1 MRPMNPQV
9 WIETLILL
17 FMSASC
23 IVFGLRA
30 IMAGFRLE
38 LEGKNIDML
47 IVKSIVF
54 MFISMILS
62 FVAAKIM
69 SGY

>member
-30 IMAGFRLE
+30 IMAGFRLGNE
-38 LEGKNIDML
+38 AFK
-47 IVKSIVF
+47 KTYF
-54 MFISMILS
+54 
-62 FVAAKIM
+62 FVNM
-69 SGY
+69 ER